1 MKVAILHDS
10 QAGNGERLAE
20 TMKEAFEG
28 AGASVTM
35 GHVKSVSPESVAKEN
50 PDLLIV
56 GAAIRAFHTSTTS
69 KQWLKRLG
77 DALRATDNTI
87 GHAAAF
93 VTHGLPKDK
102 ANGWGKR
109 FRKRLE
115 KVRGLTEVYPEWLS
129 GRVVEQM
136 GPLEDGAEDAF
147 RGHARTLMEWAG
159 VK

>member
-10 QAGNGERLAE
+10 QAGNGERLAQA
-20 TMKEAFEG
+20 MKEAFEG
-28 AGASVTM
+28 AGVSVTM
-35 GHVKSVSPESVAKEN
+35 GHVNSVSPESIAKEA

-69 KQWLKRLG
+69 KRWLKSLAG
-77 DALRATDNTI
+77 ALRTTGGTI
-87 GHAAAF
+87 SHGAAF

-102 ANGWGKR
+102 ANGWGNR

-147 RGHARTLMEWAG
+147 RDHARALMEWTG
-159 VK
+159 LR